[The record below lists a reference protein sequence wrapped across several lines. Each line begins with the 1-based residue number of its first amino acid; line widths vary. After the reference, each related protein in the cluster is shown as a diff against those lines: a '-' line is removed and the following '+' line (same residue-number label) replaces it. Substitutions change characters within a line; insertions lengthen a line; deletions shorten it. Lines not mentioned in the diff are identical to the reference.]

1 MSSRCQVDDGKV
13 KRLAQAVPQWQNN
26 GRGTGSARASAA
38 VTLGPSSGDA
48 MAIYREWKD
57 QG

>member
-1 MSSRCQVDDGKV
+1 MDDGKV